1 MKKIELS
8 ENCFGVDVLIDDESL
23 FTHEFDN
30 RKPNLISD
38 LQDEL
43 INELKSLK
51 DKINMNDW
59 HYIAEIVVTMSEEYD
74 YDVEDSNDGTSCE
87 QCGNYNWKHTYKKI
101 EK

>member
-59 HYIAEIVVTMSEEYD
+59 HYIAEIVATMSEEYD

-87 QCGNYNWKHTYKKI
+87 QCGNYNWRHIYKKI
-101 EK
+101 KK

>member
-30 RKPNLISD
+30 RKPNLIGD

-59 HYIAEIVVTMSEEYD
+59 HYIAEIVVTISEEYD

-87 QCGNYNWKHTYKKI
+87 QCGNYNWRHIYKKI
-101 EK
+101 KK

>member
-59 HYIAEIVVTMSEEYD
+59 HYIAEIVVTMSEKYD
-74 YDVEDSNDGTSCE
+74 YDVEESNDGTSCE